1 MNAVGPLIEKRRREL
16 GLSRSVVAE
25 RLGVTEQTLLNVER
39 AANYNV
45 GTEMLRRLEAV
56 LDADFNMSLVPRRKT
71 MSTIQFGNDEAILH
85 IRKTHPKCSL
95 TTDAIGKRVW
105 QFLRAQPGANARKVV
120 EDEPCMWGANASNID
135 EMKLPKTA
143 AQFVF
148 ERPVLPDL
156 FDFLDRLG
164 SE

>member
-1 MNAVGPLIEKRRREL
+1 MNSVGPLIEKRRRKL
-16 GLSRSVVAE
+16 GLSRSVVAK

-39 AANYNV
+39 AANYNI
-45 GTEMLRRLEAV
+45 GTEMLRRLEVV
-56 LDADFNMSLVPRRKT
+56 LDADFNVTLVPRSRKK

-85 IRKTHPKCSL
+85 IRKTHPKCAL

-105 QFLRAQPGANARKVV
+105 QFLRDQPGANAKKVI
-120 EDEPCMWGANASNID
+120 EDDPCMWGPNASNIG

-148 ERPVLPDL
+148 ERSALVDL
-156 FDFLDRLG
+156 YDFLDR
-164 SE
+164 